1 MAGAVDLAAIK
12 ARSDAAA
19 RAAEAP
25 PPGAGDLVVDVTE
38 ATFQADVVERSFQVP
53 VLMCFWT
60 ARAPSSEQLLAS
72 LERLAR
78 ADGGSW
84 VFARVDVDTNMRIA
98 QALQVQ
104 GVPAVYAVVGGQPLP
119 GFEGALPDDRLREF
133 VDAVVNAGKEA
144 GLTGVAD
151 APAEDAPDGAVP
163 EPPEDPRFDAAEAA
177 LAEGDYALAQQRF
190 QAILDVEPANAEAAL
205 ALRQVALM
213 ARLADTD
220 AAVTARADADPDDV
234 AAALG
239 AADLAIAGGEADA
252 ALSRLLTTLT
262 RTAGDER
269 DQVRQRLLD
278 YFELLGPEDPRVPA
292 ARRQL
297 ARALF

>member
-144 GLTGVAD
+144 GLTGVAG

-278 YFELLGPEDPRVPA
+278 YFELLGPDDPRVPA

>member
-119 GFEGALPDDRLREF
+119 GFEVRCPT
-133 VDAVVNAGKEA
+133 
-144 GLTGVAD
+144 TGCV
-151 APAEDAPDGAVP
+151 
-163 EPPEDPRFDAAEAA
+163 
-177 LAEGDYALAQQRF
+177 
-190 QAILDVEPANAEAAL
+190 
-205 ALRQVALM
+205 
-213 ARLADTD
+213 
-220 AAVTARADADPDDV
+220 
-234 AAALG
+234 
-239 AADLAIAGGEADA
+239 
-252 ALSRLLTTLT
+252 SSST
-262 RTAGDER
+262 RW
-269 DQVRQRLLD
+269 
-278 YFELLGPEDPRVPA
+278 
-292 ARRQL
+292 
-297 ARALF
+297 

>member
-144 GLTGVAD
+144 GLTGVAG
-151 APAEDAPDGAVP
+151 APAEDAPDGALP

-278 YFELLGPEDPRVPA
+278 YFELLGPDDPRVPA

>member
-60 ARAPSSEQLLAS
+60 ARAPSSEQLLAA

-144 GLTGVAD
+144 GLTGVAG

-278 YFELLGPEDPRVPA
+278 YFELLGPDDPRVPA

>member
-25 PPGAGDLVVDVTE
+25 PPGAADLVVDVSE

-144 GLTGVAD
+144 GLTGVPAAGADD
-151 APAEDAPDGAVP
+151 APADEPQ
-163 EPPEDPRFDAAEAA
+163 PPEDPRFDAAEAA

-213 ARLADTD
+213 ARLADTAPD
-220 AAVTARADADPDDV
+220 VTARADAAPDDV

-239 AADLAIAGGEADA
+239 AADLAFAGGDADA
-252 ALSRLLTTLT
+252 ALNRLLGTLT

-269 DQVRQRLLD
+269 EQVRQRLLD
-278 YFELLGPEDPRVPA
+278 YFELLGPDDARVPA

>member
-60 ARAPSSEQLLAS
+60 ARAPSSEQLLTS

-144 GLTGVAD
+144 GLTGVAG